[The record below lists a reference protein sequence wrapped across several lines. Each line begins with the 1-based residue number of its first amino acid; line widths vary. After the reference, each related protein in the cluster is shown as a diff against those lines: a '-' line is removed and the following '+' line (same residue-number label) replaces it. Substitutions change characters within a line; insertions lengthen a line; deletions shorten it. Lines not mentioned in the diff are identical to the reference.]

1 MQGKTFP
8 EDNEN
13 IKEKGLF
20 YCLCAVH
27 VDGSSLNH
35 KAGSYEG

>member
-1 MQGKTFP
+1 MQVKTFP

-20 YCLCAVH
+20 YCLYAVP
-27 VDGSSLNH
+27 VDGSSRSYN
-35 KAGSYEG
+35 AGSYEG